1 MQEQCSLFRAGY
13 ARLQAVGIRE
23 RNRDLVDAAIR
34 DAARQ
39 QIRIVG
45 GGALSV
51 RAVAREVGMVS
62 SAVYRYYPTREA
74 LLTALIL
81 ESYASLAVALEE
93 EPPGEGAQAWRTASR
108 RLREWAVQRPHE
120 FQLIYGTPIPDYTAP
135 PDTIPLAARIAQVF
149 LSAAAPGH
157 STAAPAPLA
166 EQLAALGGACAAAPL
181 AAMAELIGMITL
193 ELGGHFVGTADPTD
207 HLYEFVIDEQITR
220 LGLSDA

>member
-1 MQEQCSLFRAGY
+1 MSSF
-13 ARLQAVGIRE
+13 RE
-23 RNRDLVDAAIR
+23 RNRELVDAAIR

-93 EPPGEGAQAWRTASR
+93 EPPGEGAQAWRTCVSAS
-108 RLREWAVQRPHE
+108 
-120 FQLIYGTPIPDYTAP
+120 
-135 PDTIPLAARIAQVF
+135 ARM
-149 LSAAAPGH
+149 G
-157 STAAPAPLA
+157 
-166 EQLAALGGACAAAPL
+166 CAASA
-181 AAMAELIGMITL
+181 
-193 ELGGHFVGTADPTD
+193 
-207 HLYEFVIDEQITR
+207 
-220 LGLSDA
+220 